1 VYDAGF
7 PGPEAFQDQMD
18 DIPGWAWVGFC
29 ITLLVLLTIDLYSHR
44 GQHQRSRRKDVMW
57 SVLWISTGLSFTFFV
72 WALMGRDAAEEYLAA
87 YLIEESLSLDN
98 LFVFLLVFQTLRIP
112 LENQRKA
119 LLWGI
124 VGALVFRGIFIF
136 VGVAAMARWQWI
148 QYVFGALLFIAA
160 LRAVREPKDEA
171 VESRL
176 VKWLSRHLP
185 MSTDRESPRLLVRE
199 NGKLLVTPLLVAI
212 VGLELSDILFAI
224 DSVPAALSV
233 TRREF
238 LVYSSNAFAILGLR
252 SLYVVLIASLEKVRY
267 LHYGLAAVLAFAAFK
282 MVTHDWIPVPPL
294 LSVAIIVAI
303 LAITTAVSLRLAP
316 AERPQDAAGKR

>member
-1 VYDAGF
+1 
-7 PGPEAFQDQMD
+7 
-18 DIPGWAWVGFC
+18 
-29 ITLLVLLTIDLYSHR
+29 
-44 GQHQRSRRKDVMW
+44 
-57 SVLWISTGLSFTFFV
+57 
-72 WALMGRDAAEEYLAA
+72 
-87 YLIEESLSLDN
+87 
-98 LFVFLLVFQTLRIP
+98 
-112 LENQRKA
+112 
-119 LLWGI
+119 
-124 VGALVFRGIFIF
+124 
-136 VGVAAMARWQWI
+136 MARWQWI
-148 QYVFGALLFIAA
+148 QYVFGALLFVAA

-176 VKWLSRHLP
+176 VKWLSLHLP
-185 MSTDRESPRLLVRE
+185 MSTDRETSRLLVRE

-294 LSVAIIVAI
+294 LSVTIIVAI
-303 LAITTAVSLRLAP
+303 LATTTVISLRRSSGGQTTDTS
-316 AERPQDAAGKR
+316 EKR

>member
-1 VYDAGF
+1 
-7 PGPEAFQDQMD
+7 MD
-18 DIPGWAWVGFC
+18 DIPAWAWIGFAV
-29 ITLLVLLTIDLYSHR
+29 TLSVLLTIDLYSHR

-124 VGALVFRGIFIF
+124 VGALVFRAIFIF

-148 QYVFGALLFIAA
+148 QYVFGALLFVAA

-185 MSTDRESPRLLVRE
+185 MSTDRETSRLLVRE

-294 LSVAIIVAI
+294 LSVTIIVAI
-303 LAITTAVSLRLAP
+303 LATTTVISLRRSSGGQTTDTS
-316 AERPQDAAGKR
+316 EKR

>member
-1 VYDAGF
+1 
-7 PGPEAFQDQMD
+7 
-18 DIPGWAWVGFC
+18 
-29 ITLLVLLTIDLYSHR
+29 
-44 GQHQRSRRKDVMW
+44 
-57 SVLWISTGLSFTFFV
+57 VLWISTGLAFTFFV

-98 LFVFLLVFQTLRIP
+98 LFVFLLVFQTLHIP
-112 LENQRKA
+112 PENQRRA
-119 LLWGI
+119 LFWGI
-124 VGALVFRGIFIF
+124 VGALVFRAIFIF
-136 VGVAAMARWQWI
+136 LGVAALARWEWI

-160 LRAVREPKDEA
+160 LRAVREPKEAA

-176 VKWLSRHLP
+176 VVWLSRHLP
-185 MSTDRESPRLLVRE
+185 MTADVNSPRLFVRE
-199 NGKLLVTPLLVAI
+199 NGALLMTPLLVAI
-212 VGLELSDILFAI
+212 IGLELSDILFAI

-252 SLYVVLIASLEKVRY
+252 SLYVVLIASLERVRY

-282 MVTHDWIPVPPL
+282 LLTHDWLPVPPL

-303 LAITTAVSLRLAP
+303 LAGTIAVSLRFAP
-316 AERPQDAAGKR
+316 EGRPRGRSPARH

>member
-1 VYDAGF
+1 
-7 PGPEAFQDQMD
+7 MD
-18 DIPGWAWVGFC
+18 DIPAWAWIGFAV
-29 ITLLVLLTIDLYSHR
+29 TLSVLLTIDLYSHR

-124 VGALVFRGIFIF
+124 VGALVFRAIFIF

-148 QYVFGALLFIAA
+148 QYVFGTLLFVAA

-176 VKWLSRHLP
+176 VKWLSLHLP
-185 MSTDRESPRLLVRE
+185 MSTDRETSRLLVRE

-294 LSVAIIVAI
+294 LSVTIIVAI
-303 LAITTAVSLRLAP
+303 LATTTVVSLRRSSGGQTTDTS
-316 AERPQDAAGKR
+316 EKR

>member
-1 VYDAGF
+1 
-7 PGPEAFQDQMD
+7 MD
-18 DIPGWAWVGFC
+18 DNIPGWAWTGFAL
-29 ITLLVLLTIDLYSHR
+29 TLLVLLTIDLYSHR
-44 GQHQRSRRKDVMW
+44 GQHQRSRRQDLMW
-57 SVLWISTGLSFTFFV
+57 SALWISTGLAFTFFV

-112 LENQRKA
+112 LENQRRA

-136 VGVAAMARWQWI
+136 LGVAALTRWEWI
-148 QYVFGALLFIAA
+148 KYLFGALLFVAA
-160 LRAVREPKDEA
+160 FRAVREPEEAA

-176 VKWLSRHLP
+176 VAWLSRHLP
-185 MSTDRESPRLLVRE
+185 MSADVNSPRLFVRE
-199 NGKLLVTPLLVAI
+199 NGARLMTPLLVAI

-252 SLYVVLIASLEKVRY
+252 SIYVVLIASLERVRY

-282 MVTHDWIPVPPL
+282 LLTNDWLPVPPL

-303 LAITTAVSLRLAP
+303 LAATTAVSLRFAP
-316 AERPQDAAGKR
+316 KGRPRGRSPAPH

>member
-1 VYDAGF
+1 
-7 PGPEAFQDQMD
+7 MD
-18 DIPGWAWVGFC
+18 DIPGWAWIGFAA
-29 ITLLVLLTIDLYSHR
+29 TLFMLLAVDLYSHR
-44 GQHQRSRRKDVMW
+44 GQHQRSRRQDVMW
-57 SVLWISTGLSFTFFV
+57 SVLWISVGLSFTFFV

-112 LENQRKA
+112 LANQRRA

-124 VGALVFRGIFIF
+124 IGALVFRALFIF
-136 VGVAAMARWQWI
+136 LGVAAMERWQWI
-148 QYVFGALLFIAA
+148 QYLFGALLFFAA
-160 LRAVREPKDEA
+160 LRALREPQEEA

-176 VKWLSRHLP
+176 VAWLARHLP
-185 MSTDRESPRLLVRE
+185 MSTDRNSARLFVHE
-199 NGKLLVTPLLVAI
+199 NGRRLMTPLFVAI
-212 VGLELSDILFAI
+212 IGLELSDILFAI

-267 LHYGLAAVLAFAAFK
+267 LHYGLAAVLAFAGFK
-282 MVTHDWIPVPPL
+282 LVTDDWIPIPPL
-294 LSVAIIVAI
+294 LSVAIIVTT
-303 LAITTAVSLRLAP
+303 LAATITVSLRMAP
-316 AERPQDAAGKR
+316 EGRPPIESQKP

>member
-1 VYDAGF
+1 
-7 PGPEAFQDQMD
+7 MD
-18 DIPGWAWVGFC
+18 DIPAWAWIGFAV
-29 ITLLVLLTIDLYSHR
+29 TLSVLLTIDLYSHR

-124 VGALVFRGIFIF
+124 VGALVFRAIFIF

-148 QYVFGALLFIAA
+148 QYVFGALLFVAA

-185 MSTDRESPRLLVRE
+185 MSTDRETSRLLVRE

-294 LSVAIIVAI
+294 LSVTIIVAI
-303 LAITTAVSLRLAP
+303 LATTTVVSLRRSSGGQTTDTS
-316 AERPQDAAGKR
+316 EKR